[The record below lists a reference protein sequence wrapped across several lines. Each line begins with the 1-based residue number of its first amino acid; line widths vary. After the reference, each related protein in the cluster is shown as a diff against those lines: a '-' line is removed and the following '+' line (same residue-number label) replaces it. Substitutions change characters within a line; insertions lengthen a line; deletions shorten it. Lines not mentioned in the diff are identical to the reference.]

1 MKTPI
6 VNLISASLLAVII
19 FGSSCKK
26 SDDNQSKPVVTL
38 SKSTVKIGE
47 PVIATTNSNV
57 VVRWSVKESPIN
69 TWISSSE
76 NKSVIIFSVPGT
88 YAVTANYFLDSTAS
102 SSYDSS
108 ASSVIVTDSIYN
120 DSSAVQVHCLSI
132 LAIPLNAN
140 DQISLTPVSYT
151 DTGLVLIAHT
161 QNTYGAL
168 YPRLAYTQVSNITTG
183 YAFSFSNIITYPCAI
198 PNPPATALP
207 GTAIISFG
215 GYNQPLQNGTSD
227 VTFNLNGTIYKGILT
242 VTSASCT
249 FSWNYTS
256 GVTISPL
263 IIQKQ

>member
-1 MKTPI
+1 MKKTI
-6 VNLISASLLAVII
+6 VNLISASLLTVII

-38 SKSTVKIGE
+38 SKLTVKIGE
-47 PVIATTNSNV
+47 PLIATTNSNV
-57 VVRWSVKESPIN
+57 VIRWSVKGSPGN
-69 TWISSSE
+69 TWISSSK

-88 YAVTANYFLDSTAS
+88 YTVTAHYFMDSTAS

-120 DSSAVQVHCLSI
+120 GSSAAHCLSI
-132 LAIPLNAN
+132 ELIPLNA
-140 DQISLTPVSYT
+140 DEHITLTPVSYT
-151 DTGLVLIAHT
+151 DSGLVLIAHT
-161 QNTYGAL
+161 QDTYGAY
-168 YPRLAYTQVSNITTG
+168 YPMLAYTHTSDITTG
-183 YAFSFSNIITYPCAI
+183 YGFSFSNILTYPC
-198 PNPPATALP
+198 NPYNALDIALP

-215 GYNQPLQNGTSD
+215 GANHQLQNGTSD
-227 VTFNLNGTIYKGILT
+227 VIFNLNGTTYKGTLT

-263 IIQKQ
+263 TIQKQ